1 MPYVTPKFLSASS
14 GRLSV
19 RDNEHGWRPAT
30 GEEIVIA
37 ARAALARRV
46 RRGTMI
52 SSPNIARD
60 FLIAKLGPL
69 EHEIFAGMFLDA
81 RHRLIE
87 YRELFRGTIDGAT
100 VYPREVV
107 KEALALNAAAVILAH
122 NHPSGIPEPSEA
134 DRSITQRLAKA
145 LSLLDVRV
153 LDHVVIAGARMTSFA
168 ERGLL

>member
-1 MPYVTPKFLSASS
+1 MAHVTPKFLNASS

-19 RDNEHGWRPAT
+19 RDLDDGWRPAT

-46 RRGTMI
+46 RRGTVI
-52 SSPNIARD
+52 SSPHIARD
-60 FLIAKLGPL
+60 FLIAKLSPL
-69 EHEIFAGMFLDA
+69 DYEVFSAMFLDA

-100 VYPREVV
+100 VHPREVA
-107 KEALALNAAAVILAH
+107 KEALAFNAAAIIFAH
-122 NHPSGIPEPSEA
+122 NHPSGVAEPSEA
-134 DRSITQRLAKA
+134 DRSITLKLSKA

-153 LDHVVIAGARMTSFA
+153 LDHVVVAGARMISLA
-168 ERGLL
+168 ERGFL